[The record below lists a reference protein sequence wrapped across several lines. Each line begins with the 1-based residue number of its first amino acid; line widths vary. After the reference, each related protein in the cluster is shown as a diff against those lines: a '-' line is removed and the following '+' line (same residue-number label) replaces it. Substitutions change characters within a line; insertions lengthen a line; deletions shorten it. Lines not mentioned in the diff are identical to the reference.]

1 MVGGSLSHGEQ
12 LLVLTQ
18 LDQLF
23 TLDLRLMY
31 PACILYHFACIQAL
45 YIPSKRIFL
54 HYIRHL
60 RLSKQLNL
68 QMDT

>member
-1 MVGGSLSHGEQ
+1 MIGGALSHGEQ

-31 PACILYHFACIQAL
+31 PVCILHHSARIQAL
-45 YIPSKRIFL
+45 YIPSKRIFFNPIECIL
-54 HYIRHL
+54 LYNL
-60 RLSKQLNL
+60 LNL
-68 QMDT
+68 QVDT